1 MNTNEIC
8 QLLNI
13 EYPILQ
19 GGMAWIADGKLA
31 SAVSNGGGLGI
42 IASGNAPGII
52 VRKEIKIAKSLTEKP
67 LGLNIMLMSPY
78 ADEIAQIAIEE
89 QIDVVTTGAGN
100 PSKYIKAWLEA
111 GIKVIPVVASVAM
124 AKLMTRLG
132 SSALIAEG
140 GESGGHIGEL
150 TTLVLVPQIC
160 DATTL
165 PVIAAGGIAEGRGVA
180 AVFMLGAKGVQM
192 GTRFLSATECCI
204 HPNYKEKVI
213 KATDLCTMVTGKRL
227 GHPVRSLRTQFAKDY
242 LKAEYSTMSDEDLE
256 KFGVGALQLAVKNGD
271 LQRGCFLCGQI
282 ASLVKTE
289 QSASE
294 IIADVVKGAEER
306 LKGTSLWLK

>member
-31 SAVSNGGGLGI
+31 SAVSDGGGLGI

-111 GIKVIPVVASVAM
+111 GIKVIPVDRKS
-124 AKLMTRLG
+124 TRLN
-132 SSALIAEG
+132 SSHL
-140 GESGGHIGEL
+140 
-150 TTLVLVPQIC
+150 
-160 DATTL
+160 
-165 PVIAAGGIAEGRGVA
+165 
-180 AVFMLGAKGVQM
+180 
-192 GTRFLSATECCI
+192 
-204 HPNYKEKVI
+204 
-213 KATDLCTMVTGKRL
+213 
-227 GHPVRSLRTQFAKDY
+227 
-242 LKAEYSTMSDEDLE
+242 
-256 KFGVGALQLAVKNGD
+256 
-271 LQRGCFLCGQI
+271 
-282 ASLVKTE
+282 
-289 QSASE
+289 
-294 IIADVVKGAEER
+294 
-306 LKGTSLWLK
+306 